1 MTSACQKWLIPI
13 SASRQ
18 IGVRPSRLSQIKNTV
33 AQKLPEPSGNNAYR
47 RKPAK
52 PMIKLSAQAGRTH
65 PARPD
70 IKPPRPSNPHKH
82 H

>member
-18 IGVRPSRLSQIKNTV
+18 IGARPSRLSQIENTV

-47 RKPAK
+47 RKTCKADD
-52 PMIKLSAQAGRTH
+52 QAECTSRANASC
-65 PARPD
+65 PARYKAPAPL
-70 IKPPRPSNPHKH
+70 KSP
-82 H
+82 